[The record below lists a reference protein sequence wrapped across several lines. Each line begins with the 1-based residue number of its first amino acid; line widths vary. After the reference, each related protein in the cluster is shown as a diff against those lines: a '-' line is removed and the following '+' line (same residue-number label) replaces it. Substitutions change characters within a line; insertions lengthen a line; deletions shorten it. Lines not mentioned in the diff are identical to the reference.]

1 MAFAP
6 TVRNWRKADER
17 HSNKSSTGSYR
28 ALCPR
33 TDCQWFAVC
42 FRPSASGPSTG
53 EVVGTTI
60 EEQTKQVLK
69 NIEGILHAAGV
80 DFSAVVKT
88 TCFLQNM
95 ADFTTFNEVYATAF
109 TEPYPARSAVEVAR
123 LPKEVLV
130 EIEVIAKVE

>member
-1 MAFAP
+1 MNVIQTNHAP
-6 TVRNWRKADER
+6 AAIGPYAQGRIVN
-17 HSNKSSTGSYR
+17 G
-28 ALCPR
+28 LL
-33 TDCQWFAVC
+33 F
-42 FRPSASGPSTG
+42 ASGQVPLDPKTG

-69 NIEGILHAAGV
+69 NIKGILNAAGV

-109 TEPYPARSAVEVAR
+109 TEPYPARSAVEVAG

>member
-1 MAFAP
+1 MNVIQTNQAP
-6 TVRNWRKADER
+6 AAIGPYAQGRIVN
-17 HSNKSSTGSYR
+17 G
-28 ALCPR
+28 LL
-33 TDCQWFAVC
+33 F
-42 FRPSASGPSTG
+42 ASGQVPLDPSTG

-109 TEPYPARSAVEVAR
+109 TEPYPARSAVEVAG

>member
-1 MAFAP
+1 MNVIQTNQAP
-6 TVRNWRKADER
+6 AAIGPYAQGRIVN
-17 HSNKSSTGSYR
+17 G
-28 ALCPR
+28 LL
-33 TDCQWFAVC
+33 F
-42 FRPSASGPSTG
+42 ASGQVPLDPKTG

-69 NIEGILHAAGV
+69 NIKGILNAAGV

-109 TEPYPARSAVEVAR
+109 TEPYPARSAVEVAG

-130 EIEVIAKVE
+130 EIEVIAKLE

>member
-1 MAFAP
+1 MNVIQTNQAP
-6 TVRNWRKADER
+6 AAIGPYAQGRIVN
-17 HSNKSSTGSYR
+17 G
-28 ALCPR
+28 LL
-33 TDCQWFAVC
+33 F
-42 FRPSASGPSTG
+42 ASGQVPLDPKTG

-69 NIEGILHAAGV
+69 NIEGILNAAGV

-109 TEPYPARSAVEVAR
+109 TEPYPARSAVEVAG

>member
-1 MAFAP
+1 MNVIQTNQAP
-6 TVRNWRKADER
+6 AAIGPYAQGRIVN
-17 HSNKSSTGSYR
+17 G
-28 ALCPR
+28 LL
-33 TDCQWFAVC
+33 F
-42 FRPSASGPSTG
+42 ASGQVPLDPTTG

-109 TEPYPARSAVEVAR
+109 TEPYPARSAVEVAG

>member
-1 MAFAP
+1 MNVIQTNQAP
-6 TVRNWRKADER
+6 AAIGPYAQGRIVN
-17 HSNKSSTGSYR
+17 G
-28 ALCPR
+28 LL
-33 TDCQWFAVC
+33 F
-42 FRPSASGPSTG
+42 ASGQVPLDPKTG

-69 NIEGILHAAGV
+69 NIKGILHAAGV

-109 TEPYPARSAVEVAR
+109 TEPYPARSAVEVAG

>member
-1 MAFAP
+1 MNVIQTNQAP
-6 TVRNWRKADER
+6 AAIGPYAQGRIVN
-17 HSNKSSTGSYR
+17 G
-28 ALCPR
+28 LL
-33 TDCQWFAVC
+33 F
-42 FRPSASGPSTG
+42 ASGQVPLDPTTG

-69 NIEGILHAAGV
+69 NIKGILNAAGV

-109 TEPYPARSAVEVAR
+109 TEPYPARSAVEVAG

>member
-1 MAFAP
+1 MNVIQTNQAP
-6 TVRNWRKADER
+6 AAIGPYAQGRIVN
-17 HSNKSSTGSYR
+17 G
-28 ALCPR
+28 LL
-33 TDCQWFAVC
+33 F
-42 FRPSASGPSTG
+42 ASGQVPLDPKTG

-69 NIEGILHAAGV
+69 NIKGILNAAGV

-109 TEPYPARSAVEVAR
+109 TEPYPARSAVEVAG

>member
-1 MAFAP
+1 MNVIQTNQAP
-6 TVRNWRKADER
+6 AAIGPYAQGRIVN
-17 HSNKSSTGSYR
+17 G
-28 ALCPR
+28 LL
-33 TDCQWFAVC
+33 F
-42 FRPSASGPSTG
+42 ASGQVPLDPKTG

-109 TEPYPARSAVEVAR
+109 TEPYPARSAVEVAG

>member
-1 MAFAP
+1 MNVIQTNHAP
-6 TVRNWRKADER
+6 AAIGPYAQGRIVN
-17 HSNKSSTGSYR
+17 G
-28 ALCPR
+28 LL
-33 TDCQWFAVC
+33 F
-42 FRPSASGPSTG
+42 ASGQVPLDPSTG

-109 TEPYPARSAVEVAR
+109 TEPYPARSAVEVAG

>member
-1 MAFAP
+1 MNVIQTNQAP
-6 TVRNWRKADER
+6 AAIGPYAQGRIVN
-17 HSNKSSTGSYR
+17 G
-28 ALCPR
+28 LL
-33 TDCQWFAVC
+33 F
-42 FRPSASGPSTG
+42 ASGQVPLDPKTG

>member
-1 MAFAP
+1 MNVIQTNQAP
-6 TVRNWRKADER
+6 AAIGPYAQGRIVN
-17 HSNKSSTGSYR
+17 G
-28 ALCPR
+28 LL
-33 TDCQWFAVC
+33 F
-42 FRPSASGPSTG
+42 ASGQVPLDPKTG

-95 ADFTTFNEVYATAF
+95 ADFTIFNEVYATAF
-109 TEPYPARSAVEVAR
+109 TEPYPARSAVEVAG